1 MLTSDV
7 PRRRLRHAH
16 SLGTELDPPERGRVL
31 LVASSGGHLTQL
43 FALSPWWSRHERTWV
58 TFDDVHAA
66 SLLEGERVVFAF
78 GPTNRNIP
86 NLLRNTVLAIRMLRR
101 ERPAL
106 IVSTGAGVA
115 VPFILLGWLTRVTTV
130 FIEVYDRIEMPTLTG
145 RLVRP
150 FASRILVQWP
160 EQLVSYPNAVMI
172 GPLL

>member
-1 MLTSDV
+1 MMSTLWPGEAVVGVLISDSR
-7 PRRRLRHAH
+7 P
-16 SLGTELDPPERGRVL
+16 RGRVL

-43 FALSPWWSRHERTWV
+43 VALSPWWSRYPRAWV

-66 SLLEGERVVFAF
+66 SLLEGEDVTYAF
-78 GPTNRNIP
+78 GPTSRNIP
-86 NLLRNTVLAIRMLRR
+86 NLLRNSVLAIQTLWR
-101 ERPAL
+101 ERPTV

-115 VPFILLGWLTRVTTV
+115 VPFLVLGWLLRVPTA

-150 FASRILVQWP
+150 FATRILVQWP
-160 EQLVSYPNAVMI
+160 EQLASYPQAVMI